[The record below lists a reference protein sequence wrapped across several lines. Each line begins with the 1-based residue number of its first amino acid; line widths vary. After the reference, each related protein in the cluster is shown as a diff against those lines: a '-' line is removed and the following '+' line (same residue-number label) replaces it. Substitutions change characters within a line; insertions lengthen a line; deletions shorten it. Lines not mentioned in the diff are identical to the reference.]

1 MNYNADVLD
10 NSFLDLTDL
19 FRSEDFTVDFDR
31 EISLEEIDLSKEF
44 EIPVNIKGTVKN
56 SLGII
61 SFKAQIKGI
70 HKCICARCAE
80 DIKLLIESKIDT
92 LITLSESKDDSV
104 SIENG
109 TVDLAKTAY
118 DALSL
123 EIPMVVLCDE
133 SCKGL
138 CPKCG
143 INLNNHQCNC
153 V

>member
-1 MNYNADVLD
+1 MHIGHGSYGGAELY
-10 NSFLDLTDL
+10 
-19 FRSEDFTVDFDR
+19 RVDM
-31 EISLEEIDLSKEF
+31 
-44 EIPVNIKGTVKN
+44 KN
-56 SLGII
+56 
-61 SFKAQIKGI
+61 
-70 HKCICARCAE
+70 
-80 DIKLLIESKIDT
+80 IKLLIESKIDT